1 MKKQTL
7 NGITKTFG
15 AITVDS
21 VGPSEYKEG
30 VLQAQ
35 IRQVVTTEYPS
46 KRVDNS
52 LQDSLFATEDF
63 NLGAGQ
69 TFESTRMA
77 WINVPLTATAEQ
89 VSALLDTKENAR
101 VCKKYSNKLLDV
113 LTDEQKYAI
122 AKGLRTAK
130 QFAETLVI
138 RNEAGEVVKPIQ
150 YAQGFFVND
159 YTNHKGSKD
168 AGINIFGDID
178 IRTEIKVTT
187 QETTE
192 ADTTAGEATSKLNQ
206 EVEAMN

>member
-7 NGITKTFG
+7 NGITRTFG

-159 YTNHKGSKD
+159 YTNHKGSND
-168 AGINIFGDID
+168 TGINIFGDID
-178 IRTEIKVTT
+178 VRTVKTIAKA
-187 QETTE
+187 TE
-192 ADTTAGEATSKLNQ
+192 AEQ
-206 EVEAMN
+206 VEAAGAVAAKLAAEVDAIQ